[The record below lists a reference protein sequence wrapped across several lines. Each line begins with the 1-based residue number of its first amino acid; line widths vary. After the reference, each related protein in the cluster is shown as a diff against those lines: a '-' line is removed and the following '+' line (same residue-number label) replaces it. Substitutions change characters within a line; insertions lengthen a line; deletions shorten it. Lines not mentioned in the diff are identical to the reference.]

1 MVISEESV
9 LINNKAIFW
18 LVAISLIAAGCGAG
32 ADSTLSPGEN
42 TFTATPGP
50 TSPPADTPTPLA
62 PVGVLLTP
70 PGSDQG
76 LIDELNP
83 IIGSYIRDLGLR
95 FQVLSNL
102 TQDDFQ
108 QDDYQVVVVLSP
120 FPELQALAVSAPQTK
135 FLAVGFNDLE
145 PGENL
150 SVLRSG
156 GGDYDVQGFA
166 AGYIAA
172 MITDDWRVGTLSRAE
187 DPDALAARDGFR
199 TGVKYYCGLCNPKY
213 APTGINY
220 LYPKYIDLPLD
231 ATDAQISA
239 NVDFLVD
246 RAVKTF
252 YIVPGVG
259 TEQMYRMLVAYEKNI
274 IGAGSDYREEYQ
286 DYWVVSL
293 EYDLIAALDE
303 FWPLVMES
311 DEGLEHIPP
320 LLLTDINYDLLS
332 EGKVMMVE
340 KILEEVRGGFIN
352 TSYE

>member
-1 MVISEESV
+1 LRKHRAFYWFLVIM
-9 LINNKAIFW
+9 L
-18 LVAISLIAAGCGAG
+18 LLTGCGAMG
-32 ADSTLSPGEN
+32 EKTVSPEES
-42 TFTATPGP
+42 TFTAVPEPTTTPI
-50 TSPPADTPTPLA
+50 DTPTPLP

-95 FQVLSNL
+95 FQVLTNL
-102 TQDDFQ
+102 TADDFQ
-108 QDDYQVVVVLSP
+108 NDEYQIVVVLAP
-120 FPELQALAVSAPQTK
+120 FPDLQTLAESTPDTK
-135 FLAVGFNDLE
+135 FLAVGFNDLT

-156 GGDYDVQGFA
+156 GGDYDIQGFI

-172 MITDDWRVGTLSRAE
+172 LITPDWRVGALSVQE
-187 DPDALAARDGFR
+187 NPDALAARDGFR

-246 RAVKTF
+246 RAVNTY
-252 YIVPGVG
+252 YIVPGAG
-259 TEQMYRMLVAYEKNI
+259 TQLIYRMLVAYEKNI
-274 IGAGSDYREEYQ
+274 IGPGSDYQEEYKNF
-286 DYWVVSL
+286 WVVSL
-293 EYDLIAALDE
+293 EYDLLAAFEEL
-303 FWPLVMES
+303 WPRFVEAES
-311 DEGLEHIPP
+311 GLEHIPP

-340 KILEEVRGGFIN
+340 KILEEVSSGFIK

>member
-1 MVISEESV
+1 MKSYRAIYWFLVIT
-9 LINNKAIFW
+9 L
-18 LVAISLIAAGCGAG
+18 LLTGCGIG
-32 ADSTLSPGEN
+32 SEKPVSPADG
-42 TFTATPGP
+42 TFTAVPEP
-50 TSPPADTPTPLA
+50 TIAPVDTPTPLS

-83 IIGSYIRDLGLR
+83 IIGSNIRDLGLR
-95 FQVLSNL
+95 YQVLINL
-102 TQDDFQ
+102 SQDDFQ
-108 QDDYQVVVVLSP
+108 YEDYQIVVVLAP
-120 FPELQALAVSAPQTK
+120 FPDLKTLAESAPDTK

-145 PGENL
+145 PGTNL

-156 GGDYDVQGFA
+156 GGDYDIQGFIG
-166 AGYIAA
+166 GYIAA
-172 MITDDWRVGTLSRAE
+172 LITTDWRVGALSVQE
-187 DPDALAARDGFR
+187 NPDALAARDGFR

-220 LYPKYIDLPLD
+220 LYPKYIDLPVD
-231 ATDAQISA
+231 ATDSQISA

-246 RAVKTF
+246 RAVNTY

-259 TEQMYRMLVAYEKNI
+259 TQLMYRMLVAYDKNI
-274 IGAGSDYREEYQ
+274 IGPGSDYQEEYKEN
-286 DYWVVSL
+286 WVLSL
-293 EYDLIAALDE
+293 EYDLIAAFEE
-303 FWPLVMES
+303 FWPQFMEA
-311 DEGLEHIPP
+311 EGGLEHIPP

-340 KILEEVRGGFIN
+340 KILEEVSAGFIK

>member
-1 MVISEESV
+1 MIEEF
-9 LINNKAIFW
+9 LLKKYRAIYWF
-18 LVAISLIAAGCGAG
+18 LAIMLFLTGCSAGGEV
-32 ADSTLSPGEN
+32 TVSPDEG
-42 TFTATPGP
+42 TFTEAPEPSATPL
-50 TSPPADTPTPLA
+50 DTPTPLS

-70 PGSDQG
+70 PESDQG

-83 IIGSYIRDLGLR
+83 IVGGYIRDLGLR
-95 FQVLSNL
+95 YQVLSSL
-102 TQDDFQ
+102 TEDDFQ
-108 QDDYQVVVVLSP
+108 RDDYQIVVVLAP
-120 FPELQALAVSAPQTK
+120 FPDLQALAESASETK
-135 FLAVGFNDLE
+135 FLAIGFNDLT
-145 PGENL
+145 PTDNL

-156 GGDYDVQGFA
+156 GGDYDIQGFI

-172 MITDDWRVGTLSRAE
+172 LITPDWRVGALSLQE
-187 DPDALAARDGFR
+187 NPDALAARDGFR

-246 RAVKTF
+246 RAVNTY
-252 YIVPGVG
+252 YIVPGAG
-259 TEQMYRMLVAYEKNI
+259 TQLMYRMLVAYEKNI
-274 IGAGSDYREEYQ
+274 IGPGSDYQDEYK
-286 DYWVVSL
+286 DYWVLSL
-293 EYDLIAALDE
+293 EFDLMAAFEE
-303 FWPLVMES
+303 FWPLFIET
-311 DEGLEHIPP
+311 ETGLEHIPP

-340 KILEEVRGGFIN
+340 KIMEEVSSGFIK

>member
-1 MVISEESV
+1 MKKHRAFYWFLVIM
-9 LINNKAIFW
+9 L
-18 LVAISLIAAGCGAG
+18 LLTGCGAMG
-32 ADSTLSPGEN
+32 EKTVSPEES
-42 TFTATPGP
+42 TFTAVPEPTTTPI
-50 TSPPADTPTPLA
+50 DTPTPLP

-95 FQVLSNL
+95 FQVLTNL
-102 TQDDFQ
+102 TADDFQ
-108 QDDYQVVVVLSP
+108 NDEYQIVVVLAP
-120 FPELQALAVSAPQTK
+120 FPDLQTLAESTPDTK
-135 FLAVGFNDLE
+135 FLAVGFNDLT

-156 GGDYDVQGFA
+156 GGDYDIQGFI

-172 MITDDWRVGTLSRAE
+172 LITPDWRVGALSVQE
-187 DPDALAARDGFR
+187 NPDALAARDGFR

-246 RAVKTF
+246 RAVNTY
-252 YIVPGVG
+252 YIVPGAG
-259 TEQMYRMLVAYEKNI
+259 TQLIYRMLVAYEKNI
-274 IGAGSDYREEYQ
+274 IGPGSDYQEEYKNF
-286 DYWVVSL
+286 WVVSL
-293 EYDLIAALDE
+293 EYDLLAAFEEL
-303 FWPLVMES
+303 WPRFVEAES
-311 DEGLEHIPP
+311 GLEHIPP

-340 KILEEVRGGFIN
+340 KILEEVSSGFIK

>member
-1 MVISEESV
+1 MRKHRAFYWFLVIM
-9 LINNKAIFW
+9 L
-18 LVAISLIAAGCGAG
+18 LLTGCGAMG
-32 ADSTLSPGEN
+32 EKTVSPEES
-42 TFTATPGP
+42 TFTAVPEPTTTPI
-50 TSPPADTPTPLA
+50 DTPTPLP

-95 FQVLSNL
+95 FQVLTNL
-102 TQDDFQ
+102 TADDFQ
-108 QDDYQVVVVLSP
+108 NDEYQIVVVLAP
-120 FPELQALAVSAPQTK
+120 FPDLQTLAESTPDTK
-135 FLAVGFNDLE
+135 FLAVGFNDLT

-156 GGDYDVQGFA
+156 GGDYDIQGFI

-172 MITDDWRVGTLSRAE
+172 LITPDWRVGALSVQE
-187 DPDALAARDGFR
+187 NPDALAARDGFR

-246 RAVKTF
+246 RAVNTY
-252 YIVPGVG
+252 YIVPGAG
-259 TEQMYRMLVAYEKNI
+259 TQLIYRMLVAYEKNI
-274 IGAGSDYREEYQ
+274 IGPGSDYQEEYKNF
-286 DYWVVSL
+286 WVVSL
-293 EYDLIAALDE
+293 EYDLLAAFEEL
-303 FWPLVMES
+303 WPRFVEAES
-311 DEGLEHIPP
+311 GLEHIPP

-340 KILEEVRGGFIN
+340 KILEEVSSGFIK